1 MNKTYWDYKN
11 ISELL
16 DVYEF
21 DIIVNDDLTL
31 SVYDRQGGNLGDIES
46 EKFNTFDDIIERMDA
61 YHYDYIVRALEEIYY
76 VNESDFDNWEDMYK
90 YLKTQ
95 EDYNCSWD
103 VDMLGLICGVNV

>member
-1 MNKTYWDYKN
+1 MNKDYFDYKN

-16 DVYEF
+16 DVYEL

-46 EKFNTFDDIIERMDA
+46 EKFNTFDDIIERMDI
-61 YHYDYIVRALEEIYY
+61 YHNDYIVRALEEIND

-95 EDYNCSWD
+95 EDHNCSWE
-103 VDMLGLICGVNV
+103 LIC